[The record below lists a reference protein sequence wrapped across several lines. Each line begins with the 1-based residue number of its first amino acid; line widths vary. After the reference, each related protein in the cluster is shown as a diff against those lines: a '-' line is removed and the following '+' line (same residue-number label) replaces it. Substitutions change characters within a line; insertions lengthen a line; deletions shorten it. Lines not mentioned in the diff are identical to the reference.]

1 MKRFIFLLAFFP
13 MFVSAQENRIG
24 GRIAYTHTNK
34 SYNFGFGGISFNTDP
49 DYYAGVTTYA
59 GAHFGAHHSKLKVV
73 PEVGMEVHFLLAGA
87 GISLNTEAIQP
98 RIGISAFNFGQIHF
112 GYSIPFFKKIG
123 FQRFYF
129 YSSIQSVLNLTRS
142 QISVINKSPAFIR
155 RGFII

>member
-49 DYYAGVTTYA
+49 DYFAGVTTYA

-73 PEVGMEVHFLLAGA
+73 PRSRHG
-87 GISLNTEAIQP
+87 
-98 RIGISAFNFGQIHF
+98 
-112 GYSIPFFKKIG
+112 
-123 FQRFYF
+123 
-129 YSSIQSVLNLTRS
+129 SVLPTGRS
-142 QISVINKSPAFIR
+142 RNFPQYRVHTAPYRYFCL
-155 RGFII
+155 

>member
-13 MFVSAQENRIG
+13 MFVAAQENKIG

-34 SYNFGFGGISFNTDP
+34 SYNFGFG
-49 DYYAGVTTYA
+49 
-59 GAHFGAHHSKLKVV
+59 
-73 PEVGMEVHFLLAGA
+73 

>member
-24 GRIAYTHTNK
+24 GRIAYTHTHK
-34 SYNFGFGGISFNTDP
+34 SYNFGFGGVSFNTDP
-49 DYYAGVTTYA
+49 DYFAGVTTYA

-73 PEVGMEVHFLLAGA
+73 PEVGMEVYFLLAGA

-112 GYSIPFFKKIG
+112 GYSVPFFKK
-123 FQRFYF
+123 
-129 YSSIQSVLNLTRS
+129 SV
-142 QISVINKSPAFIR
+142 F
-155 RGFII
+155 RGFTFTAVFNLY

>member
-1 MKRFIFLLAFFP
+1 MKRLIFLLAFFP
-13 MFVSAQENRIG
+13 MFVAAQENRIG

-112 GYSIPFFKKIG
+112 GYSIPFFKKIC

-129 YSSIQSVLNLTRS
+129 YSSIQSVLNLLPF
-142 QISVINKSPAFIR
+142 Q
-155 RGFII
+155 

>member
-98 RIGISAFNFGQIHF
+98 RIGISAFNFGQIQF

-129 YSSIQSVLNLTRS
+129 
-142 QISVINKSPAFIR
+142 
-155 RGFII
+155 